1 MYNMN
6 HSWSFNNTIPHLI
19 SFSMSYLENE
29 YWLKNHFKRTNNS
42 FDFSSLSILKKKHL
56 PRQLLKKKKT

>member
-6 HSWSFNNTIPHLI
+6 HSWTFNNMIPHLI
-19 SFSMSYLENE
+19 SFSMPYLENE
-29 YWLKNHFKRTNNS
+29 HWLKNHFKITNNS

>member
-6 HSWSFNNTIPHLI
+6 HSWTFNNMIPHLI

-29 YWLKNHFKRTNNS
+29 YWLKNHFKITNNS